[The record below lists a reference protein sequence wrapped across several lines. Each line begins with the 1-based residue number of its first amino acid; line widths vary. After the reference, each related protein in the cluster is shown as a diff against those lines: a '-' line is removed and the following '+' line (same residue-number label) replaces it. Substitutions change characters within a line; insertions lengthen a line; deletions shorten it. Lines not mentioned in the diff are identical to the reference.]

1 MNRPSVQSFVSPEWK
16 SRIERR
22 ECPVCG
28 TPRVAFE
35 PPRKKFCSDKCQEEY
50 GKRWKVWATVRAK
63 VLIRDKYTCQYPGC
77 GMNIEKAEKIHEETR
92 EAHDKENIVWV
103 TTNCADL
110 IEAEQTRRMET
121 ASKVMEEAVDLE
133 SIVKEVYRGL
143 RFRAR
148 DRYDG
153 LPKVPPEDAHRVNLN
168 LEVDHKNPVANGG
181 ELWDQENLWTLC
193 EKHHR
198 KKTKEDM
205 KKIRAKQ
212 QTQPP
217 VAS

>member
-1 MNRPSVQSFVSPEWK
+1 
-16 SRIERR
+16 
-22 ECPVCG
+22 
-28 TPRVAFE
+28 
-35 PPRKKFCSDKCQEEY
+35 
-50 GKRWKVWATVRAK
+50 
-63 VLIRDKYTCQYPGC
+63 
-77 GMNIEKAEKIHEETR
+77 MNIEKAEKIHEETR